1 MAKRD
6 NLAAPNA
13 GSTEPEGFVVVAVL
27 WILAALA
34 TLATV
39 YALYVRE
46 TAAAFLGHNERLE
59 AQALARGGVELAV
72 YQLTASAGTRPTRG
86 RLQFRMGSA
95 EVAVG
100 YRSESARID
109 LNMAPKELFSGF
121 FIALGAKGEDAARFA
136 DRVVAWRTPLSP
148 GTTDTEASLYR
159 MAGKA
164 YGPRLG
170 PFQHI
175 NELALVLD
183 LPPALVDRAL
193 PYVTVYSGQAE
204 INLLAATPEVLAALP
219 GVTPERLQV
228 LLRQREVAP
237 QDVARSLG
245 PAARYATVQPSKA
258 NRVTVEVRFDAN
270 RRLLSEIVV
279 LLLDGDSE
287 PFRVLSW
294 RDENG

>member
-1 MAKRD
+1 VPKR
-6 NLAAPNA
+6 NNMVA
-13 GSTEPEGFVVVAVL
+13 STARFSNDAQGFIVIAVL

-46 TAAAFLGHNERLE
+46 TAAGFVGYNERLE
-59 AQALARGGVELAV
+59 AQALAMAGVELAV
-72 YQLTASAGTRPTRG
+72 YQLTATSATRPTRG

-95 EVAVG
+95 EVAVD
-100 YRSESARID
+100 YRSESARLD
-109 LNMAPKELFSGF
+109 LNLAPKELLSGLLT
-121 FIALGAKGEDAARFA
+121 ALGAKGEDAAGFA
-136 DRVVAWRTPLSP
+136 DRIIAWRTPPTP
-148 GTTDTEASLYR
+148 GTTDAEASLYR
-159 MAGKA
+159 MAGKP

-183 LPPALVDRAL
+183 LPPASVDRAL
-193 PYVTVYSGQAE
+193 PHLTVYSGQAE
-204 INLLAATPEVLAALP
+204 INLLDAAPEVLAALP

-237 QDVARSLG
+237 QDALRSLG
-245 PAARYATVQPSKA
+245 PAARYATAQASKA

-270 RRLLSEIVV
+270 RRVRSEAVI
-279 LLLDGDSE
+279 LLLDGDRE

-294 RDENG
+294 RDEI